1 MVNFQPN
8 LHFYQWV
15 KRYVGKDCLSIG
27 LLSSLTNILPIQK
40 MDYFIY
46 IYIYIYIY
54 KYIYIYICI
63 YIYDYMSIYIFIN
76 I

>member
-46 IYIYIYIY
+46 IYIYN
-54 KYIYIYICI
+54 IYIYIMYM
-63 YIYDYMSIYIFIN
+63 YI
-76 I
+76 